1 MNLIFFKNILIFTI
15 LQLIFSFILFS
26 LFYYTDKH
34 KKETYK
40 VDNETTITSSKL
52 ESSLIQVKPL
62 IILLWTLPYRLQT
75 ALNQCP
81 YPFDTSGCFYTVDR
95 TLYTEADAV
104 ILYHRDVCSS
114 REQLPKMKRPSKQY
128 WIWFNLESPSRS
140 SNLSLMDNLINLTM
154 TYQADSDIFTP
165 YGWLEKHD
173 SHENFTIPLKK
184 KLVAWVVSNW
194 NPNYRRTKYYL
205 ELKKYIEID
214 IYGHGKMLLPRNK
227 QRMILSTYKFY
238 LAFENSIH
246 KDYITE
252 KLWYNVFNSGTVP
265 VVMGPPRAN
274 YERFLPPDSFIHV
287 DDFHSPKEL
296 ASYLLELDKYDKR
309 YQQYFNWRSKFKPV
323 GNTSFATHCCKVC
336 KALKEAPVYRTI
348 PSIDKWFK

>member
-62 IILLWTLPYRLQT
+62 IILLWTLPYRLQI

-296 ASYLLELDKYDKR
+296 ASYLLELDKDDKR

-323 GNTSFATHCCKVC
+323 GNTSFATHYCKVC